1 MKKNDIAKPYENN
14 ANHLKL
20 PILYIPLCSCKYNH
34 ESIMKSKRIIYLV
47 VTFIIIL
54 IGLASRRYGDILPDF
69 LADYSGDT
77 LWAAMVYFGL
87 RFLFPSASILKVA
100 AGALLFSY
108 GIEIS
113 QLYQADWINAIRN
126 TTIGALI
133 LGHGFLWSDMI
144 CYTVGVFLSAVADR
158 FFTKSWK

>member
-1 MKKNDIAKPYENN
+1 
-14 ANHLKL
+14 
-20 PILYIPLCSCKYNH
+20 
-34 ESIMKSKRIIYLV
+34 MKSKRIIYLV

-54 IGLASRRYGDILPDF
+54 IGLASRRYGNALPDF

-77 LWAAMVYFGL
+77 LWAAMVYFGV
-87 RFLFPSASILKVA
+87 RFLFPSTPILKVA

-144 CYTVGVFLSAVADR
+144 CYTVGVLLSTVADY
-158 FFTKSWK
+158 FFTRSRK